1 MQIIKKQQEFITPAV
16 CLICNEITTFIL
28 NYLNNKLFLFTFFL
42 IHHFP
47 IDRECAFFVVIQ
59 IFSFFVDIF

>member
-28 NYLNNKLFLFTFFL
+28 NYLDKLFLFIFFL
-42 IHHFP
+42 IHYFS
-47 IDRECAFFVVIQ
+47 IDGECAFLVIIQVFV
-59 IFSFFVDIF
+59 FFVEIF